1 MLILSR
7 KVEEAIVI
15 GDDIEIRIT
24 KVEGDTVKVGIK
36 APRHIKIFR
45 KEVLEEVE
53 SETKGAAVTASDKL
67 KLPTLPIGGAAKLP
81 AGLPPVSKGAGAS
94 ISLGSSKKKPR
105 PPKPN
110 QN

>member
-36 APRHIKIFR
+36 APRKIKIFR
-45 KEVLEEVE
+45 KEVLDEVE
-53 SETKGAAVTASDKL
+53 STTKVAAFKQGDVPGQLPSLPGKL
-67 KLPTLPIGGAAKLP
+67 KLPG
-81 AGLPPVSKGAGAS
+81 GLPPAAGGAGAS
-94 ISLGSSKKKPR
+94 ISLGGKKP
-105 PPKPN
+105 PKQQPN
-110 QN
+110 K